1 MNDERA
7 PESEE
12 RSWLDRLTHF
22 ISGEPQNKSDLEGV
36 LSLAQEHEII
46 DEDARKIMEGAL
58 SVSDMQVR
66 DIMIPRAQMVVIDSD
81 QSLQEALPKILQS
94 GRSRYPVIGEG
105 IDDVIGILL
114 AKDLLPLIQADR
126 DVPSISTLM
135 RPVTAVPESKRLNVL
150 LREFRQNRNHMAIV
164 IDEYGGIAGL
174 ITIEDVL
181 EEIVGEIEDETDV
194 DEGQLIRPINDDS
207 FLVEALTPIEDFNE
221 YFGTGFSDEEF
232 DTIGG
237 LVINAFGQLPTR
249 NQTIRLDQFE
259 FKVIHADERRA
270 DASARD
276 PRHHRI
282 KGVIRSNAPRW
293 GLAFAAG
300 CVFALGLA
308 PYNLW
313 PAIPLSAGLLFTLLR
328 DSPSATPWR
337 TGLAYGLGFF
347 GVGVSWS
354 MSASMYGPTPAAVA
368 ILLTAVFCGG
378 LALLHGFQASL
389 FYLLGSRHLSWRLIQ
404 FASIWVLFEWLQA
417 DFPDGLSWAYAGY
430 SALDSLLHGWI
441 PVIGIYGCSWLVVS
455 LAAPG

>member
-22 ISGEPQNKSDLEGV
+22 ISGEPQNKTDLEGV
-36 LSLAQEHEII
+36 LSLAEEHEII

-81 QSLQEALPKILQS
+81 QPLQEALPKILQS
-94 GRSRYPVIGEG
+94 GHSRYPVIGEG

-126 DVPSISTLM
+126 DVPSISSLM

-194 DEGQLIRPINDDS
+194 DEGQLIRPINDNS
-207 FLVEALTPIEDFNE
+207 FLIEALTPIEDFNG
-221 YFGTGFSDEEF
+221 YFGTAFSDEEF

-249 NQTIRLDQFE
+249 NQTTRLDHFE
-259 FKVIHADERRA
+259 FKVIHADERRLT
-270 DASARD
+270 RL
-276 PRHHRI
+276 RVTR
-282 KGVIRSNAPRW
+282 GVTES
-293 GLAFAAG
+293 
-300 CVFALGLA
+300 
-308 PYNLW
+308 
-313 PAIPLSAGLLFTLLR
+313 
-328 DSPSATPWR
+328 
-337 TGLAYGLGFF
+337 
-347 GVGVSWS
+347 
-354 MSASMYGPTPAAVA
+354 
-368 ILLTAVFCGG
+368 TA
-378 LALLHGFQASL
+378 
-389 FYLLGSRHLSWRLIQ
+389 
-404 FASIWVLFEWLQA
+404 
-417 DFPDGLSWAYAGY
+417 
-430 SALDSLLHGWI
+430 
-441 PVIGIYGCSWLVVS
+441 
-455 LAAPG
+455 

>member
-22 ISGEPQNKSDLEGV
+22 ISGEPQNKTDLEGV
-36 LSLAQEHEII
+36 LSLAEEHEII

-81 QSLQEALPKILQS
+81 QPLQEALPKILQS
-94 GRSRYPVIGEG
+94 GHSRYPVIGEG

-114 AKDLLPLIQADR
+114 AKDLLPLIQVDS
-126 DVPSISTLM
+126 DVPSISSLM

-194 DEGQLIRPINDDS
+194 DEGQLIRPINDNS
-207 FLVEALTPIEDFNE
+207 FLIEALTPIEDFNE
-221 YFGTGFSDEEF
+221 YFGTTFSDEEF

-259 FKVIHADERRA
+259 FKVIHADERRLT
-270 DASARD
+270 R
-276 PRHHRI
+276 
-282 KGVIRSNAPRW
+282 
-293 GLAFAAG
+293 
-300 CVFALGLA
+300 
-308 PYNLW
+308 
-313 PAIPLSAGLLFTLLR
+313 LR
-328 DSPSATPWR
+328 VTR
-337 TGLAYGLGFF
+337 
-347 GVGVSWS
+347 GVSES
-354 MSASMYGPTPAAVA
+354 
-368 ILLTAVFCGG
+368 TA
-378 LALLHGFQASL
+378 
-389 FYLLGSRHLSWRLIQ
+389 
-404 FASIWVLFEWLQA
+404 
-417 DFPDGLSWAYAGY
+417 
-430 SALDSLLHGWI
+430 
-441 PVIGIYGCSWLVVS
+441 
-455 LAAPG
+455 

>member
-12 RSWLDRLTHF
+12 RSWLDRLAHF

-36 LSLAQEHEII
+36 LSIAEEHEII

-81 QSLQEALPKILQS
+81 QPLQEALPKILQS
-94 GRSRYPVIGEG
+94 GHSRYPVIGEG

-126 DVPSISTLM
+126 DVPSISNLM

-194 DEGQLIRPINDDS
+194 DEGQLIRPINDNS
-207 FLVEALTPIEDFNE
+207 FLIEALTPIEDFNE
-221 YFGTGFSDEEF
+221 YFGTGFTDEEF

-259 FKVIHADERRA
+259 FKVIHADERRLT
-270 DASARD
+270 R
-276 PRHHRI
+276 
-282 KGVIRSNAPRW
+282 
-293 GLAFAAG
+293 
-300 CVFALGLA
+300 
-308 PYNLW
+308 
-313 PAIPLSAGLLFTLLR
+313 LR
-328 DSPSATPWR
+328 VTRGTTESK
-337 TGLAYGLGFF
+337 
-347 GVGVSWS
+347 V
-354 MSASMYGPTPAAVA
+354 
-368 ILLTAVFCGG
+368 
-378 LALLHGFQASL
+378 
-389 FYLLGSRHLSWRLIQ
+389 
-404 FASIWVLFEWLQA
+404 
-417 DFPDGLSWAYAGY
+417 
-430 SALDSLLHGWI
+430 
-441 PVIGIYGCSWLVVS
+441 
-455 LAAPG
+455 

>member
-1 MNDERA
+1 VNDERA

-12 RSWLDRLTHF
+12 RSWLDRLAHF

-36 LSLAQEHEII
+36 LSIAEEHEII

-81 QSLQEALPKILQS
+81 QPLQEALPKILQS
-94 GRSRYPVIGEG
+94 GHSRYPVIGEG

-126 DVPSISTLM
+126 DVPSISNLM

-194 DEGQLIRPINDDS
+194 DEGQLIRPINDNS
-207 FLVEALTPIEDFNE
+207 FLIEALTPIEDFNE
-221 YFGTGFSDEEF
+221 YFGTGFTDEEF

-259 FKVIHADERRA
+259 FKVIHADERRLT
-270 DASARD
+270 R
-276 PRHHRI
+276 
-282 KGVIRSNAPRW
+282 
-293 GLAFAAG
+293 
-300 CVFALGLA
+300 
-308 PYNLW
+308 
-313 PAIPLSAGLLFTLLR
+313 LR
-328 DSPSATPWR
+328 VTRGTTESK
-337 TGLAYGLGFF
+337 
-347 GVGVSWS
+347 V
-354 MSASMYGPTPAAVA
+354 
-368 ILLTAVFCGG
+368 
-378 LALLHGFQASL
+378 
-389 FYLLGSRHLSWRLIQ
+389 
-404 FASIWVLFEWLQA
+404 
-417 DFPDGLSWAYAGY
+417 
-430 SALDSLLHGWI
+430 
-441 PVIGIYGCSWLVVS
+441 
-455 LAAPG
+455 